1 MIIDI
6 WENCYPSK
14 WKGVITPDSFKH
26 PAKFS
31 SKLIQKIYRHITEEG
46 WLREGDRVVDPFG
59 GVALGALEA
68 MRYGLDWTGCELEP
82 HFVKFGN
89 ENIRLWNGTFSGKLP
104 RWGTA
109 ILLQG
114 DSRQLTRVVVDAQ
127 GVVSS
132 PPYADGCAHTGG
144 DDKDGKL
151 QGGAYYGVGI
161 NGVVSSPPYTDR
173 SAAPTD
179 VQGYE
184 AGLLNMNEGQTYQGV
199 ISSPPYVD
207 SVNQSDQANDAD
219 ARKDRKK
226 KAGIDISK
234 PVNMGGPNGVQNQPQ
249 VYGSTPGQLGAL
261 PAGDFSAAISSPPF
275 LQTQGGC
282 NVTSTEGPLSDPRL
296 IERHSAGNQAANA
309 YGESDG
315 QLSNLQPGD
324 YRAAISSPPFENTL
338 SRDVVNADARRQWAR
353 EHGISNV
360 EFVTPVDMERIG
372 QRDQEYGSTPGQL
385 GQDSGATFW
394 TAAREIIEQVYAV
407 LAPGAHAVWVC
418 KGYVKGGKLVDF
430 PGQWRTVCEAV
441 GFVTLHEHHAMLV
454 KHNGTSLTIDG
465 EEVHHVKESKSF
477 FRRLSEKKGAPPIDF
492 ETVYCMEKP
501 R

>member
-309 YGESDG
+309 YG
-315 QLSNLQPGD
+315 
-324 YRAAISSPPFENTL
+324 T
-338 SRDVVNADARRQWAR
+338 
-353 EHGISNV
+353 
-360 EFVTPVDMERIG
+360 
-372 QRDQEYGSTPGQL
+372 TPGQL
-385 GQDSGATFW
+385 SELEPGDYSAVISSSPFEDILKYGKYGDTDGNIGNQNGETFW
-394 TAAREIIEQVYAV
+394 TAARLIIEQVYQV
-407 LAPGAHAVWVC
+407 LQPGAHAVWVC

>member
-109 ILLQG
+109 SLLQG
-114 DSRQLTRVVVDAQ
+114 DSRQLTRVVAEAR

-132 PPYADGCAHTGG
+132 PPYAD
-144 DDKDGKL
+144 
-151 QGGAYYGVGI
+151 
-161 NGVVSSPPYTDR
+161 
-173 SAAPTD
+173 
-179 VQGYE
+179 
-184 AGLLNMNEGQTYQGV
+184 
-199 ISSPPYVD
+199 
-207 SVNQSDQANDAD
+207 SVNQSDPANDAE
-219 ARKDRKK
+219 ARRDRKQ

-234 PVNMGGPNGVQNQPQ
+234 PVNVGGPNGVQNQPQ
-249 VYGSTPGQLGAL
+249 VYGSTPGQLGAM
-261 PAGDFSAAISSPPF
+261 PAGDYQAAISSPPF
-275 LQTQGGC
+275 LQTQGGT

-407 LAPGAHAVWVC
+407 LAPGGHAVWVC

>member
-82 HFVKFGN
+82 HFVKLGN
-89 ENIRLWNGTFSGKLP
+89 ANIALWNERYAGKLP
-104 RWGTA
+104 KWGTA
-109 ILLQG
+109 RLLQG
-114 DSRQLTRVVVDAQ
+114 DSRFLSSVIEQAR

-144 DDKDGKL
+144 DTPTSEKFI
-151 QGGAYYGVGI
+151 QGGTIHGVGI
-161 NGVVSSPPYTDR
+161 SGVVSSPPYSDR

-179 VQGYE
+179 IQGYE
-184 AGLLNMNEGQTYQGV
+184 AGMLKM
-199 ISSPPYVD
+199 
-207 SVNQSDQANDAD
+207 NDAE
-219 ARKDRKK
+219 ARKERKQR
-226 KAGIDISK
+226 AGIDISK
-234 PVNMGGPNGVQNQPQ
+234 PVSMGGPNSVQNQPQ
-249 VYGSTPGQLGAL
+249 VYGSTPGQLGAM

-275 LQTQGGC
+275 IQTQGGC

-309 YGESDG
+309 YGTTPG
-315 QLSNLQPGD
+315 QLSELEPGD
-324 YRAAISSPPFENTL
+324 YNAVISSPPFENTL
-338 SRDVVNADARRQWAR
+338 SRDVVNAEARREWAR
-353 EHGISNV
+353 AHGISNA
-360 EFVTPVDMERIG
+360 EFVSPVDMERVG
-372 QRDQEYGSTPGQL
+372 QRDQEYGGTDGNIGNQN
-385 GQDSGATFW
+385 GETFW
-394 TAAREIIEQVYAV
+394 TAARLIIEQVYQV
-407 LAPGAHAVWVC
+407 LQPGGHAVWVC
-418 KGYVKGGKLVDF
+418 KGYVKAGELVDF
-430 PGQWRTVCEAV
+430 PGQWRAVCEAV
-441 GFVTLHEHHAMLV
+441 GFATLHEHHAMLV